1 VAFTVAG
8 NEPLLVGWLKLKTNG
23 GGVEVVV
30 VEVVTVDP
38 LVLVLHT
45 PLLGVT
51 VWATAGPAK
60 GKSRRA
66 RGDSKNLV
74 IQCKSTKQQK
84 SNISKRPIHAEFT
97 SGSGYQDQSQASH
110 IFWKD
115 EHFQTHTIAAS

>member
-1 VAFTVAG
+1 MLVAQLPDPISVAFTVAG

-23 GGVEVVV
+23 GGLEVVV

-38 LVLVLHT
+38 LVLVDHT

-60 GKSRRA
+60 GKSSRA

-74 IQCKSTKQQK
+74 IQFK
-84 SNISKRPIHAEFT
+84 
-97 SGSGYQDQSQASH
+97 
-110 IFWKD
+110 
-115 EHFQTHTIAAS
+115 